1 MVKKLSRVRSLPC
14 NNLHSDLCIMRTQD
28 TFRLVMVV
36 VMVAAVVGFLYFQ
49 L

>member
-36 VMVAAVVGFLYFQ
+36 VAAVVGFLYFQ